1 MYSVNP
7 GAPAQP
13 PSAAAAGGH
22 AGMPGAQ
29 PVPMHPAAAAAA
41 RPATAGR
48 YPGAAD
54 GPAGVAAQ
62 FGRMAVAGA
71 QPQHEVFNSGNAPR
85 PPVGLPV
92 DPPPPAGNSVAH
104 DPAQSPPTVMRPTVF
119 GVPNNAAVA
128 TKFGLPFGV
137 IVQPLA
143 NIDANDESKQVRRC
157 RSAHCSPPPACRP
170 LPSNGITGRPMVYC
184 GPFGLGCPL
193 MRRRNRPRCKGRT
206 SDWSD
211 GGARACV
218 QVPVV
223 NFGACGVIRCRRCRS
238 YINPFVQFLDSGRR
252 WRCNVCGMLNEVRLL
267 SAC

>member
-170 LPSNGITGRPMVYC
+170 LLEQSHHRAA
-184 GPFGLGCPL
+184 
-193 MRRRNRPRCKGRT
+193 
-206 SDWSD
+206 D
-211 GGARACV
+211 GA
-218 QVPVV
+218 
-223 NFGACGVIRCRRCRS
+223 I
-238 YINPFVQFLDSGRR
+238 L
-252 WRCNVCGMLNEVRLL
+252 
-267 SAC
+267 

>member
-1 MYSVNP
+1 
-7 GAPAQP
+7 
-13 PSAAAAGGH
+13 
-22 AGMPGAQ
+22 
-29 PVPMHPAAAAAA
+29 MHPAAAAA
-41 RPATAGR
+41 RPGTAGR

-62 FGRMAVAGA
+62 FGRMAVSGA

-119 GVPNNAAVA
+119 GVPNSAAVA

-157 RSAHCSPPPACRP
+157 RSCGPPPAHRRLAGRP
-170 LPSNGITGRPMVYC
+170 LLNNGMGGRWAWLP
-184 GPFGLGCPL
+184 
-193 MRRRNRPRCKGRT
+193 MRRRTGQAGLCAHSVGM
-206 SDWSD
+206 SD
-211 GGARACV
+211 GGA
-218 QVPVV
+218 QQ
-223 NFGACGVIRCRRCRS
+223 GVAHRFPS
-238 YINPFVQFLDSGRR
+238 
-252 WRCNVCGMLNEVRLL
+252 
-267 SAC
+267 